1 MFKILNNDEI
11 YLGKAEPNSGSGG
24 GGGGTTY
31 TAGDGIDIT
40 NNVISVDGEVTDQ
53 IELQAINELSIDTV
67 PTQNSNNLITS
78 GAVYT
83 AIGDIE
89 TALSQI

>member
-11 YLGKAEPNSGSGG
+11 YLGKAEPNSGSG

-53 IELQAINELSIDTV
+53 IELQTTNELSIDTV
-67 PTQNSNNLITS
+67 PTQNSDNLITS